1 MLVGATGRKLAVAF
15 FFRGIHTD
23 GLGVGKDG
31 RGEIFEGLE
40 GPKHAMA
47 FPPWRLG
54 RALPAAG

>member
-47 FPPWRLG
+47 SAPLASW
-54 RALPAAG
+54 